1 MNIKTAIQSLDKEIQ
16 ELSQASVKLESECG
30 DLLKAKTSLAREK
43 EMLLLKKETL
53 ERFKANPNQ
62 RKKFFQD
69 EQSKIQV
76 QTAGVIK
83 DREDAERLKESS
95 KKKIAELQKQEKER
109 NEEKESLQGKMQTAE
124 RDMAVAKDERRK
136 IAHSM

>member
-1 MNIKTAIQSLDKEIQ
+1 M
-16 ELSQASVKLESECG
+16 SQASVKLESECG
-30 DLLKAKTSLAREK
+30 DLLNAKTSLAREK

-53 ERFKANPNQ
+53 ERFKTNPNQ

-95 KKKIAELQKQEKER
+95 KKKIAELQKQEKEK
-109 NEEKESLQGKMQTAE
+109 NEEK
-124 RDMAVAKDERRK
+124 
-136 IAHSM
+136 

>member
-1 MNIKTAIQSLDKEIQ
+1 
-16 ELSQASVKLESECG
+16 
-30 DLLKAKTSLAREK
+30 
-43 EMLLLKKETL
+43 MLLLKKETL
-53 ERFKANPNQ
+53 ERFKTNPNQ

-95 KKKIAELQKQEKER
+95 KKKIAELQKQEKEK
-109 NEEKESLQGKMQTAE
+109 NEEK
-124 RDMAVAKDERRK
+124 
-136 IAHSM
+136 